1 MKYKDIIQELKE
13 STDQNIAAFLKD
25 VEKKK
30 RLSKRERQL
39 YLTRLQ
45 DPIVA
50 DALAS
55 DCIPTIIRVAYKY
68 SKHTKR
74 LSFLDLVGEGV
85 VGVYSCINKHKYKKS
100 VCTDRLLRAHI
111 ISAIQRQVCKHA
123 CPFAFH
129 SFDEDD
135 PQLYKGVENEWGI
148 SPRSKNTIEI
158 DRQFEY
164 NPYGV
169 RVRRCCASCSHR
181 DISRAVSSRYCTE
194 HHKDVNPHQMCSLWK
209 MSDLLRTLQPGV

>member
-13 STDQNIAAFLKD
+13 SPDQNIAAFLKD

-30 RLSKRERQL
+30 RLSKTERQSCL
-39 YLTRLQ
+39 ARLQ
-45 DPIVA
+45 DPSVA
-50 DALAS
+50 DVLAS
-55 DCIPTIIRVAYKY
+55 DCIPSIIRVAYKY
-68 SKHTKR
+68 SKQTKR

-85 VGVYSCINKHKYKKS
+85 VGVYSCINKNKYKKS
-100 VCTDRLLRAHI
+100 GCTDRMLRAYI
-111 ISAIQRQVCKHA
+111 INAIQRQVCKHA

-148 SPRSKNTIEI
+148 SPRPNKAVEI
-158 DRQFEY
+158 DKHFEF

-169 RVRRCCASCSHR
+169 RVRCCCASCSHR
-181 DISRAVSSRYCTE
+181 DISRAVSSRFCTE
-194 HHKDVNPHQMCSLWK
+194 HHKNVNPHQMCKLWK
-209 MSDLLRTLQPGV
+209 MSDLLRTLQPGK